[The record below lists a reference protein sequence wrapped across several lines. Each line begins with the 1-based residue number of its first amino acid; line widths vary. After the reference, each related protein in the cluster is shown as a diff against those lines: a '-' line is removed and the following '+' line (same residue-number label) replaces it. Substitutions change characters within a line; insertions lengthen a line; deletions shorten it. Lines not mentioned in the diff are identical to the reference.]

1 MLVSICTKVQLRHS
15 GETGTVIAM
24 HENSMVTVQ
33 LHNDDLEI
41 PAFTDDL
48 IPITKQQGK
57 TAPAPPTPPS
67 STQAPIKGGAST
79 DTGVSL
85 AFDPTLRADAT
96 AEKYDCLLLNDTRY
110 PILADYQRTVNGRQ
124 VAKKHLHLDPF
135 TGMSIDSFPFD
146 ALNEGIRVQL
156 DIRPMLTDGTGPRHH
171 KEIRLKP
178 KAFFKNVAEA
188 PILGRP
194 VHLYMLF
201 PSLATKREDSTA
213 KNEDNLRNYTKEQIR
228 PKRVRS
234 NVRPYRLHEV
244 EEFARFE
251 PELDLHIEKLV
262 KNAAE
267 LNPKEILQEQMTHFE
282 RYLDQA
288 IRLGVERV
296 FIIHG
301 LGKGKLRQSIQARLR
316 RRNDIRE
323 FRNEYHPRYGY
334 GATEVIL

>member
-1 MLVSICTKVQLRHS
+1 MLVSIGTKVQFRHS

-24 HENSMVTVQ
+24 LENNMVTVHLDQ
-33 LHNDDLEI
+33 YEMDI

-48 IPITKQQGK
+48 IPITQQREK
-57 TAPAPPTPPS
+57 KATAPPAPAS
-67 STQAPIKGGAST
+67 APIKGGAAT

-96 AEKYDCLLLNDTRY
+96 AEKFDCLLLNDTPY
-110 PILADYQRTVNGRQ
+110 PILADYQRTVNGRK
-124 VAKKHLHLDPF
+124 VAKKHLHLDPYAGF
-135 TGMSIDSFPFD
+135 SVDSFAFD
-146 ALNEGIRVQL
+146 VLNEGIRVQL

-194 VHLYMLF
+194 VHLYVVF
-201 PSLATKREDSTA
+201 PDLTTDREGATA
-213 KNEDNLRNYTKEQIR
+213 KDSDNLRTYTKENIR
-228 PKRVRS
+228 PKRVRK
-234 NVRPYRLHEV
+234 NVRPYTFHEV
-244 EEFARFE
+244 EEFAHFE

-262 KNAAE
+262 ENASE
-267 LNPKEILQEQMTHFE
+267 LTPKEILQEQMLHFE

-288 IRLGVERV
+288 IRLGIERV

-301 LGKGKLRQSIQARLR
+301 LGKGKLRQTIQARLR

-334 GATEVIL
+334 GATEVVL

>member
-1 MLVSICTKVQLRHS
+1 MLVSIGTKVQFRHS

-24 HENSMVTVQ
+24 LENNMVKVH
-33 LHNDDLEI
+33 LDHDDMEI
-41 PAFTDDL
+41 PAFTEDL
-48 IPITKQQGK
+48 IHITQQREK
-57 TAPAPPTPPS
+57 KAPSPPTLPS
-67 STQAPIKGGAST
+67 APIKGGGFT

-85 AFDPTLRADAT
+85 AFDPTLRADAS
-96 AEKYDCLLLNDTRY
+96 AEKFDCLLLNDTPY
-110 PILADYQRTVNGRQ
+110 PILADYQRTVHGRK
-124 VAKKHLHLDPF
+124 VAKKHLHLDPYS
-135 TGMSIDSFPFD
+135 GISVDSFPFD
-146 ALNEGIRVQL
+146 VLNEGIRVQL

-178 KAFFKNVAEA
+178 KAFFKSVAEA

-194 VHLYMLF
+194 VHLYLVF
-201 PSLATKREDSTA
+201 PDLATDREDTTA
-213 KNEDNLRNYTKEQIR
+213 KDSDNLRTYTKENIR
-228 PKRVRS
+228 PKRVRK

-244 EEFARFE
+244 EEFAHFE

-267 LNPKEILQEQMTHFE
+267 LTPKEILQEQMAHFE

-301 LGKGKLRQSIQARLR
+301 LGKGKLRQTIQARLR
-316 RRNDIRE
+316 RRSDIRE

>member
-1 MLVSICTKVQLRHS
+1 MLVSVGTKVQLRHS
-15 GETGTVIAM
+15 GETGTVVAM
-24 HENSMVTVQ
+24 LENSMVTVQ
-33 LHNDDLEI
+33 LDDDGLEI

-48 IPITKQQGK
+48 MPIARQREKQV
-57 TAPAPPTPPS
+57 PAPPTPPS
-67 STQAPIKGGAST
+67 SSPTPITGGASAE
-79 DTGVSL
+79 TGVSI

-96 AEKYDCLLLNDTRY
+96 AEKFDCLLLNDTPY
-110 PILADYQRTVNGRQ
+110 PFLADYQRTVNGLQ

-135 TGMSIDSFPFD
+135 TGISVDGFSFD
-146 ALNEGIRVQL
+146 TLNEGIRLQV

-178 KAFFKNVAEA
+178 KAFFKSVADA

-194 VHLYMLF
+194 VHLYLLF
-201 PSLATKREDSTA
+201 PNLVTDREEDPGKD
-213 KNEDNLRNYTKEQIR
+213 KNNLRTYTREQIR
-228 PKRVRS
+228 PKRIRR

-244 EEFARFE
+244 EEFAHFE

-262 KNAAE
+262 ENASE
-267 LNPKEILQEQMTHFE
+267 LTPKEILQEQMSQFE

-301 LGKGKLRQSIQARLR
+301 LGKGKLRQTIQARLR
-316 RRNDIRE
+316 RRSDVRE